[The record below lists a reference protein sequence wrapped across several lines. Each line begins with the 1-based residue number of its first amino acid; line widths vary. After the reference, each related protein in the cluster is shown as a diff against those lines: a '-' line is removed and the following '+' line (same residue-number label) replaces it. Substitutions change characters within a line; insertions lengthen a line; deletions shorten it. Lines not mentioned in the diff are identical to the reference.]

1 LSKSIL
7 HSKAFSRGY
16 IKYVNVVYRNKLVSS
31 DKHSFKTDITD
42 DQELKEIEK
51 IEKILNSDEK
61 VLLVARQSRLM
72 PGGSAVTPDNVIATD
87 RRVII
92 RDPYMLGLKAELIDI
107 PYDVITSV
115 KLQKGVFTS
124 TILFKAPTLLNKS
137 KLGLLDENIGGEDDQ
152 EGVIEALPKDKAEEL
167 LEIIRR
173 RMKSTG
179 NGESTSNVDSMS
191 VADELKKL
199 SKLKQDGI
207 LSESEF
213 QKMKQHLLE
222 KM

>member
-1 LSKSIL
+1 
-7 HSKAFSRGY
+7 
-16 IKYVNVVYRNKLVSS
+16 LVSS
-31 DKHSFKTDITD
+31 DKHSFNTDITD
-42 DQELKEIEK
+42 EEELNEIKK
-51 IEKILNSDEK
+51 IEKILNSEEK

-124 TILFKAPTLLNKS
+124 TILFTAPTLLNKS

-179 NGESTSNVDSMS
+179 NGVSTSNVDSMS

>member
-1 LSKSIL
+1 M
-7 HSKAFSRGY
+7 
-16 IKYVNVVYRNKLVSS
+16 VSS
-31 DKHSFKTDITD
+31 DKHSFNTDITD
-42 DQELKEIEK
+42 EEELNEIKK

-115 KLQKGVFTS
+115 KLQKGFFTS

>member
-1 LSKSIL
+1 M
-7 HSKAFSRGY
+7 G
-16 IKYVNVVYRNKLVSS
+16 

-42 DQELKEIEK
+42 GDDLNEIEK
-51 IEKILNSDEK
+51 IEKILSSDEK
-61 VLLVARQSRLM
+61 VLLVARESRLM
-72 PGGSAVTPDNVIATD
+72 PGGSALTPNSVIATD

-92 RDPYMLGLKAELIDI
+92 RDPYMLGFKSELIDI

-124 TILFKAPTLLNKS
+124 TILFKAPTMVNKS
-137 KLGLLDENIGGEDDQ
+137 KLGLMDENISGEDDQ

-173 RMKSTG
+173 RMKANSTG
-179 NGESTSNVDSMS
+179 EATSSIDTISI
-191 VADELKKL
+191 ADEIEKL
-199 SKLKQDGI
+199 SKLKQKGI

-213 QKMKQHLLE
+213 QKMKQQLLE

>member
-1 LSKSIL
+1 
-7 HSKAFSRGY
+7 
-16 IKYVNVVYRNKLVSS
+16 LVSS
-31 DKHSFKTDITD
+31 DKHSFNTDITD
-42 DQELKEIEK
+42 EEELDEIKK
-51 IEKILNSDEK
+51 IEKILNSEEK

-179 NGESTSNVDSMS
+179 NGGSTSNVDSMS

>member
-1 LSKSIL
+1 
-7 HSKAFSRGY
+7 
-16 IKYVNVVYRNKLVSS
+16 LVSS
-31 DKHSFKTDITD
+31 DKHSFNTDITD
-42 DQELKEIEK
+42 EEELNEIKK

-137 KLGLLDENIGGEDDQ
+137 KLGLLDENLGGEDDQ

>member
-1 LSKSIL
+1 M
-7 HSKAFSRGY
+7 
-16 IKYVNVVYRNKLVSS
+16 VSS
-31 DKHSFKTDITD
+31 DKHSFNTDITD
-42 DQELKEIEK
+42 EEELDEIKK
-51 IEKILNSDEK
+51 IEKILNSEEK

-179 NGESTSNVDSMS
+179 NGVSTSNVDSMS

>member
-1 LSKSIL
+1 M
-7 HSKAFSRGY
+7 
-16 IKYVNVVYRNKLVSS
+16 VSS
-31 DKHSFKTDITD
+31 DKHSFNTDITD
-42 DQELKEIEK
+42 EEELNEIKK
-51 IEKILNSDEK
+51 IEKILNSEEK

-124 TILFKAPTLLNKS
+124 TILFTAPTLLNKS
-137 KLGLLDENIGGEDDQ
+137 KLGLLDENIGGENDQ

>member
-1 LSKSIL
+1 M
-7 HSKAFSRGY
+7 
-16 IKYVNVVYRNKLVSS
+16 VSS
-31 DKHSFKTDITD
+31 DKHSFNTDITD
-42 DQELKEIEK
+42 EEELNEIKK

-72 PGGSAVTPDNVIATD
+72 PGGSAMTPDNVIATD

>member
-1 LSKSIL
+1 M
-7 HSKAFSRGY
+7 
-16 IKYVNVVYRNKLVSS
+16 VSS
-31 DKHSFKTDITD
+31 DKHSFNTDITD
-42 DQELKEIEK
+42 EEELNEIKK

-137 KLGLLDENIGGEDDQ
+137 KLGLLDENLGGEDDQ

>member
-1 LSKSIL
+1 
-7 HSKAFSRGY
+7 
-16 IKYVNVVYRNKLVSS
+16 LVSS
-31 DKHSFKTDITD
+31 DKHSFNTDITD
-42 DQELKEIEK
+42 EEELNEIKK

-137 KLGLLDENIGGEDDQ
+137 KLGLIDENIGGEDDQ

>member
-1 LSKSIL
+1 M
-7 HSKAFSRGY
+7 
-16 IKYVNVVYRNKLVSS
+16 VSS
-31 DKHSFKTDITD
+31 DKHSFNTDITD
-42 DQELKEIEK
+42 EEELNEIKK

-61 VLLVARQSRLM
+61 VLIVARQSRLM
-72 PGGSAVTPDNVIATD
+72 PGGSAMTPDNVIATD

-137 KLGLLDENIGGEDDQ
+137 KLGLIDENIGGEDDQ

>member
-1 LSKSIL
+1 M
-7 HSKAFSRGY
+7 
-16 IKYVNVVYRNKLVSS
+16 VSS
-31 DKHSFKTDITD
+31 DKQSFNTDITD
-42 DQELKEIEK
+42 EEELQEIEK
-51 IEKILNSDEK
+51 IEKILSSDEK

-72 PGGSAVTPDNVIATD
+72 PGGSALTPNNVVATD

-92 RDPYMLGLKAELIDI
+92 RDPYMLGLKADVIDI

-124 TILFKAPTLLNKS
+124 TILFKAPTLVNKS

-152 EGVIEALPKDKAEEL
+152 EGLIEALPKGKAEEL

-173 RMKSTG
+173 LMKAT
-179 NGESTSNVDSMS
+179 NDGESASSIDTIS
-191 VADELKKL
+191 VADEIRKL
-199 SKLKQDGI
+199 SRLKQDGI
-207 LSESEF
+207 LSELEF

-222 KM
+222 KT

>member
-1 LSKSIL
+1 M
-7 HSKAFSRGY
+7 
-16 IKYVNVVYRNKLVSS
+16 VSS
-31 DKHSFKTDITD
+31 DKHSFNTDITD
-42 DQELKEIEK
+42 EEELNEIKK

-137 KLGLLDENIGGEDDQ
+137 KLGLIDENIGGEDDQ

-222 KM
+222 NM